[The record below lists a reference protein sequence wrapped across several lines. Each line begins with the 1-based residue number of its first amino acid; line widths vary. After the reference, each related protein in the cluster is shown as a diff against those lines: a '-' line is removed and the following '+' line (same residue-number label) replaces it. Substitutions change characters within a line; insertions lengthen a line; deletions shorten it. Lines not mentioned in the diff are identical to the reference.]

1 MLIFWIGLII
11 YIVGA
16 IGLLI
21 DEFKESLLWGL
32 LGLIFQVT
40 HILFAILH
48 FHECKKSLG
57 TLLLGFLLMIVGIM
71 LSGGRIAA

>member
-16 IGLLI
+16 IIGLLI
-21 DEFKESLLWGL
+21 DEFKESILWGL

-48 FHECKKSLG
+48 FHERKAWGHCCWDSC
-57 TLLLGFLLMIVGIM
+57 
-71 LSGGRIAA
+71 

>member
-21 DEFKESLLWGL
+21 DEFKESILWGL
-32 LGLIFQVT
+32 LGLIF
-40 HILFAILH
+40 
-48 FHECKKSLG
+48 
-57 TLLLGFLLMIVGIM
+57 
-71 LSGGRIAA
+71 